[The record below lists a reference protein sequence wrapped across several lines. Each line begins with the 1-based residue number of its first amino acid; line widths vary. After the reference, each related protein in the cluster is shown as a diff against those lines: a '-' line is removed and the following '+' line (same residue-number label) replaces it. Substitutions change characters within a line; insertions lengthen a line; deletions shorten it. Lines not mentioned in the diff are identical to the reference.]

1 MFETENCFNV
11 LIFKLAIYLYFTF
24 AFKLMHFL
32 VGAGSAGSVVANRLS
47 EDPRVNVL
55 LLEAGKSPPR
65 QTEIPAIPRYFLNTD
80 IDWKYLTTPQRYTAA
95 GLVDRVK

>member
-1 MFETENCFNV
+1 MFEIESFINV
-11 LIFKLAIYLYFTF
+11 LFLNTLYTSPLYLN
-24 AFKLMHFL
+24 LLHFL